1 MAKNDVNAA
10 IVSLKELLSG
20 DDDFV
25 REAVRGYL
33 QDVLEEEMTAAVGAG
48 KGERSLSRLGYRS
61 GYYERALVTR
71 VGRIELRVPQD
82 RNGRFSTDLFER
94 YQRSEKALV
103 SALTEMYVQGV
114 STRKVKKI
122 TEELCGHRFSAS
134 TISSIVKKLDG
145 QLRAFARRRL
155 DEPFPYLIVD
165 ARYEKVRENG
175 VIVSQA
181 VLIALG
187 IDWEG
192 RRQVLAVELA
202 NRESASSWKEFLL
215 GLKERGLSGVEF
227 TVSDDH
233 AGLKKAIA
241 EVLPEAVWPRCY
253 VHFLRNALDHMPRKR
268 DDDCLQELRWL
279 YDRRDL
285 SEARRD
291 LAAWLQRWQ
300 GKYPK
305 LTDWVAFR
313 PLRERG
319 QYRGDPRLLPVAPS
333 APQAPQIDQ
342 HAGTL
347 QPGDQTAD
355 PCRARLSQCGKL
367 PQADPRARRRN
378 PRGLARGQPL
388 HQHETTRGAQT
399 RTHEGSRLRAARHG
413 RRCDTPCLR
422 AIHARENTRQH
433 GQTKLQ
439 KIVDITWR
447 PLKPMLQRKYFFCRN
462 SPFWQAIERVRL

>member
-1 MAKNDVNAA
+1 M
-10 IVSLKELLSG
+10 
-20 DDDFV
+20 
-25 REAVRGYL
+25 
-33 QDVLEEEMTAAVGAG
+33 
-48 KGERSLSRLGYRS
+48 
-61 GYYERALVTR
+61 
-71 VGRIELRVPQD
+71 
-82 RNGRFSTDLFER
+82 
-94 YQRSEKALV
+94 V

-122 TEELCGHRFSAS
+122 TEALCGHRFSAS
-134 TISSIVKKLDG
+134 TISNIVRKLDE
-145 QLRAFARRRL
+145 QLRAFARRHL

-227 TVSDDH
+227 AVSDDH

-241 EVLPEAVWPRCY
+241 EVLPEAVWQRCY

-305 LTDWVAFR
+305 LTDWVEDSIEETLAFYR
-313 PLRERG
+313 LPRQHHKHLKSTNMLERYN
-319 QYRGDPRLLPVAPS
+319 QEIKR
-333 APQAPQIDQ
+333 
-342 HAGTL
+342 
-347 QPGDQTAD
+347 
-355 PCRARLSQCGKL
+355 
-367 PQADPRARRRN
+367 
-378 PRGLARGQPL
+378 
-388 HQHETTRGAQT
+388 
-399 RTHEGSRLRAARHG
+399 RTHVVRVFPNAES
-413 RRCDTPCLR
+413 CLR
-422 AIHARENTRQH
+422 LIRALAVETHEDWLEANRYINMKLLEEHKRELM
-433 GQTKLQ
+433 KE
-439 KIVDITWR
+439 
-447 PLKPMLQRKYFFCRN
+447 
-462 SPFWQAIERVRL
+462 AA